1 MFDASLKLQDSGDV
15 KAMQKSVS
23 YKRDFSHS
31 YLQREMTEFDPSVP

>member
-1 MFDASLKLQDSGDV
+1 MLSVKLQDSGDV

-31 YLQREMTEFDPSVP
+31 YLQREMTKFDPSVP